1 MSRLARRAAALLR
14 ATSLAELQPPRAA
27 AAWARAPAALGE
39 ARAWPAA
46 APWGA
51 ASPRGFAAAA
61 GSGRDE
67 GAAEEDADVPHKVV
81 LRKHTELALRLAKE
95 EERRSTTAH
104 GAAQPAR
111 HAAENY
117 ALTPPAA
124 ARAEAQRR
132 KGGGGAAQ
140 SAAGDNA
147 QGAGGGGRTPQ
158 RQRSLLERL
167 EGMSRKQQQYAPPCT
182 PVRTEN
188 LGQWTDVIVPG
199 SRWHRNLWAAAR

>member
-14 ATSLAELQPPRAA
+14 TTSLAELQPPRAA
-27 AAWARAPAALGE
+27 AAWARAPAALVE

-61 GSGRDE
+61 GGGRE
-67 GAAEEDADVPHKVV
+67 GEAEEDADVPHKVV

-104 GAAQPAR
+104 GAEQPAR
-111 HAAENY
+111 HAAEHY

-147 QGAGGGGRTPQ
+147 QGAVGGGRTPQ

-167 EGMSRKQQQYAPPCT
+167 EGMSRKQQQYAPPCL
-182 PVRTEN
+182 PVRAEN
-188 LGQWTDVIVPG
+188 LGQRT
-199 SRWHRNLWAAAR
+199 R